1 MTHNGDAL
9 SRFRGVLLQ
18 DVTSEQLDAVLGPT
32 SLTPATTDQLE
43 QANLIAQAVS
53 AQRTAPH
60 GMPIPES
67 GGVVETILGA
77 GEDFDIQPTGTEVWR
92 ITGMNMTG
100 AGGTSEAAISYS
112 DGITGQPIAKGLAI
126 TAAGIIIG
134 AYGAVSDIQ
143 IMNPILLTNAVYWK
157 VFCTSLSYGMMVA
170 YSYQLVSR

>member
-9 SRFRGVLLQ
+9 SRFRGVLLEN
-18 DVTSEQLDAVLGPT
+18 VTSEQLDAVLGPT
-32 SLTPATTDQLE
+32 SLTPATTNQLE
-43 QANLIAQAVS
+43 QANLIAQAVA

-67 GGVVETILGA
+67 GAVVQTVLNT
-77 GEDFDIQPTGTEVWR
+77 GEDFDIQPSGTEVWR

-100 AGGTSEAAISYS
+100 AGGTSEAAISYY
-112 DGITGQPIAKGLAI
+112 DGTTEQPIAKGLAI
-126 TAAGIIIG
+126 TAAGVIIG

-143 IMNPILLTNAVYWK
+143 IMNPILLTNGMYWK
-157 VFCTSLSYGMMVA
+157 VLNTSLSYGMMVV